1 LGRRLYLKVV
11 CAWCGKLIKEKKPLD
26 NKSIT
31 HSICRECSR
40 KLKDE
45 IKGLEELIDKSMDK
59 DKKTK
64 K

>member
-1 LGRRLYLKVV
+1 MGRSLYLQVI
-11 CAWCGKLIKEKKPLD
+11 CAWCGKFIKEEKPLD

-31 HSICRECSR
+31 HSICGDCSR

-45 IKGLEELIDKSMDK
+45 IKGLKELIDRDTDK
-59 DKKTK
+59 DKKAK